1 MNTDIVSL
9 RDMELQAKSL
19 IPHNVW
25 DFISGGA
32 QDMITTH
39 RNIEQFNAI
48 KLRPKPFLQTNTR
61 KLSTTILDHSI
72 SIPVLLGAAGG
83 HTFVHPNGELDTAQ
97 AAKDIN
103 TGLALS
109 TSSDYSLQEVAKVD
123 PNPRIFQLYHC
134 GKALTEILVK
144 QAEDFGYAAIM
155 LTVDCPVPSPMERDV
170 RNEFHKYG
178 GSTLGNFKSTKIRE
192 LLPPET
198 KLVDMWERPPNLP
211 MAFTELEW
219 LKRLTSLPLIVKGIR
234 TPEDALLCIENGV
247 DGLLVSNHG
256 GRQIDTT
263 LSSVETLPEIARVV
277 QGKIELYLDS
287 GIRSGFDVLKA
298 LALGAKAVFI
308 GRPLF
313 WGLALGGS
321 KGVRKVLSI
330 LRSELDEAMQY
341 SGLSSIADANP
352 SILDLPRTMKMAENT
367 AIRNIKDMALLLKQG
382 TITDEIFQSNK
393 AKLLQL

>member
-25 DFISGGA
+25 DFISGCA
-32 QDMITTH
+32 LDMITTH